1 MSEMSNWPV
10 ARTGHTITQAN
21 NTTYMFGGFI
31 SKYGKVYHN
40 LPQPTYEF

>member
-21 NTTYMFGGFI
+21 NMTYMFGGFI